1 MALRRIKK
9 ELNDITKEPIVNCD
23 AAPIGEDMFNWHA
36 RIGGPAG
43 TPYEGG
49 IFILHVEFPSDY
61 PFKPPKVNFKT
72 KIYHCNVNATGSI
85 CLDIL
90 KDQWSP
96 ALTLSK
102 ILLSIMSLLNDPN
115 PNDPLDPAI
124 ADLLLKDK
132 ASHDNTAREWTKQH
146 ASSQ

>member
-9 ELNDITKEPIVNCD
+9 EFNDITKEPIVNCD
-23 AAPIGEDMFNWHA
+23 AAPVGEDMFHWQA
-36 RIGGPAG
+36 RIGGPSG
-43 TPYEGG
+43 TPYENG
-49 IFILHVEFPSDY
+49 IFVLHVEFPSDY
-61 PFKPPKVNFKT
+61 PFKPPKVCFKT
-72 KIYHCNVNATGSI
+72 KIYHCNVNASGSI

-124 ADLLLKDK
+124 AELLLKDK
-132 ASHDNTAREWTKQH
+132 VAHDQTAREWTKQH